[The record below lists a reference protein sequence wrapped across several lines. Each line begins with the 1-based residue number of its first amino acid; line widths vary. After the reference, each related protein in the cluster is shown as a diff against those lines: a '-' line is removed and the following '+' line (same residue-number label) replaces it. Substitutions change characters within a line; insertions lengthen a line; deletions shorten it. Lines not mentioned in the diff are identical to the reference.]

1 MTDFLNNIVSAW
13 NDEEDPDSE
22 LYPDETNSPNINIL
36 IRNARK
42 FLDDKLDQ
50 ESFMKEI
57 DATTERLETAMNE
70 LADYSDRLPEDD
82 PSRELAEKSEIAY
95 DEFAAGLEE
104 MEAATPDGVTKG
116 IELCIEAAFKLESL
130 NQHYLQLEAQRQMIE
145 CVMCSHHNTPGRSD
159 CEKCGATLPT
169 ALKSASG
176 EAGPASDLVMVPQ
189 EYMDLYEACDNV
201 AANEIP
207 LEEWQAH
214 IDAFNE
220 RFNQASQ
227 QIHDITS
234 TNRETFSKVPGI
246 LDQAESVVDALDET
260 LEALYRMQQFA
271 DDGDPDHLNQGWMQL
286 LAGTQKVQERGL
298 TFYQNLE
305 AAQESQT

>member
-13 NDEEDPDSE
+13 NNDDGESDSD

-42 FLDDKLDQ
+42 FLDDKLTK
-50 ESFMKEI
+50 EEFMKEI
-57 DATTERLETAMNE
+57 DATAERLETAINE
-70 LADYSDRLPEDD
+70 LSAYAERLDDED
-82 PSRELAEKSEIAY
+82 PSKELAEKSEQAY
-95 DEFAAGLEE
+95 EEFAAGLEE
-104 MEAATPDGVTKG
+104 MEVATREGVEKG
-116 IELCIEAAFKLESL
+116 IDFCIESAFKLESL
-130 NQHYLQLEAQRQMIE
+130 NQSYLQLEAQRQMVE
-145 CVMCSHHNTPGRSD
+145 CVMCGHGNPPGRSE
-159 CEKCGATLPT
+159 CQECNATLPT
-169 ALKSASG
+169 ALKSAAG
-176 EAGPASDLVMVPQ
+176 EAGPSSDLVMVPK
-189 EYMDLYEACDNV
+189 EYLDLYEACDKV

-234 TNRETFSKVPGI
+234 GNRKTFEGVPGI
-246 LDQAESVVDALDET
+246 LEQAEEVVDALDET

-271 DDGDPDHLNQGWMQL
+271 EDGDPDHLNQGWMEL
-286 LAGTQKVQERGL
+286 LAGTQKIQERGL
-298 TFYQNLE
+298 SFYQNLE
-305 AAQESQT
+305 AAQES